1 MIKIKSY
8 ILSAVIILI
17 LGLSPLTTFAAEGDS
32 GYEGGISTGEAID
45 KKYDYQEVIFVT
57 GKPIV
62 VKGYLTIKK
71 TQKDTTETWTYT
83 YTNLKNETEK
93 VTLNRTISY
102 NVILTSKSNGQIQKQ
117 MTLKGTPSERIAVD
131 NISYTLKKY
140 SFSKSNIVD
149 VKPHAQYFAG
159 DFSGEKTYSIAGG
172 TGTSNGTVIVSS
184 TGKIFGYNQ
193 YWSNTESQTIEYII
207 EIEQNGKKWDGFAK
221 EGISLTSTKKIYY
234 EKNKPDEISFEGGY
248 VQKQNNLS
256 ILQYES
262 EFPEFDAKGAPTD
275 YLIKSKDTL
284 KYDTFPQVTRLVV
297 PSLRQLKGHWAEND
311 VKLLYSLEV
320 FRDNSE
326 NFRTK
331 DYMSR
336 AEFAKAMIL
345 AGKLLT
351 DEEITLADAN
361 AEGANES
368 EEEVQVFEDVPL
380 DHPYFTYVKE
390 VYNRKIMDGI
400 NRRYFWPEST
410 ITRAQAVTL
419 FIRSLGFEGRAPS
432 PIAVTSF
439 KDNDKIPAW
448 ARNSV
453 YIAEKIGL
461 VKGDT
466 YGNMNPNNPMT
477 KGEVA
482 AMLNRFINYMRE
494 DIITDYRDNIIL
506 Y

>member
-8 ILSAVIILI
+8 ILSAVIIFT
-17 LGLSPLTTFAAEGDS
+17 LGAYPLTAFAAEGDS

-93 VTLNRTISY
+93 VTVNRTISY
-102 NVILTSKSNGQIQKQ
+102 NVILTTKSNGQIQKQ
-117 MTLKGTPSERIAVD
+117 ITLKGTPSERITVD
-131 NISYTLKKY
+131 NISYTLRKY

-149 VKPHAQYFAG
+149 VKPLAQYFAG
-159 DFSGEKTYSIAGG
+159 EFLGEKTYSIAGG
-172 TGTSNGTVIVSS
+172 TGTSDGTVTVTS

-193 YWSNTESQTIEYII
+193 YWSNTESQTVDYLIENK
-207 EIEQNGKKWDGFAK
+207 QNNKNWSGTAK
-221 EGISLTSTKKIYY
+221 VGISLTSTKKIYY
-234 EKNKPDEISFEGGY
+234 EENKPDEISFEGGF

-262 EFPEFDAKGAPTD
+262 EFPEFDSKGAPTD

-284 KYDTFPQVTRLVV
+284 KYDTYPQVTRLVV

-326 NFRTK
+326 NFRAK

-351 DEEITLADAN
+351 DEEITQADAN
-361 AEGANES
+361 AEGTNES

-410 ITRAQAVTL
+410 VTRAQAVTL

-494 DIITDYRDNIIL
+494 DIIRDYRENIIL